1 MGRSGRGG
9 GNGGRSSGWGGLRFV
24 CKIGKKVRSTIQKKY
39 KIKVIHKI
47 KQEINTNPIYP

>member
-24 CKIGKKVRSTIQKKY
+24 CKIGKKVRYKKN
-39 KIKVIHKI
+39 IKLKSSI
-47 KQEINTNPIYP
+47 K

>member
-24 CKIGKKVRSTIQKKY
+24 CKIGKKGTKYDTKK
-39 KIKVIHKI
+39 I
-47 KQEINTNPIYP
+47 

>member
-24 CKIGKKVRSTIQKKY
+24 YKNLEKVFLKNIKSTS
-39 KIKVIHKI
+39 
-47 KQEINTNPIYP
+47 